1 MTTTKSTL
9 SSAGWLIGGGE
20 MGERIRARDWSR
32 SPLGPPER
40 WQQSLRTAVGMLL
53 ASGAQIALFWGP
65 EFVVLYNDAY
75 RPVFG
80 GKHPSALGLP
90 GREAW
95 SEIWEE
101 QLGPLLQGVVDSGE
115 SFGASDLLFM
125 LQRHGFAEETYFD
138 ISYDPVRD
146 EEGRVAGVNCIVTET
161 TGRVVNERRL
171 RALSG
176 LGRVGMGARTMANV
190 LERAGVELA
199 GHPEDVAFALLYM
212 WDADAGVARMCAQA
226 GIATDH
232 PAVAAEIRPGAG
244 PWPLGPDLAA
254 EGVVLEGAALPRRA
268 ASRRALARALHARG
282 GDPHRD
288 IRAITRRVRR
298 RGNQPA
304 TPAGQRLSRLPP
316 PRGLGHR
323 QRAGVDQ
330 GAGSGAQAR
339 RLPRRARPR
348 QDRLL
353 QQREPRVPHAAD
365 TDARPAA
372 RRRSTRRGSPRRCAQ
387 RLEVSHRNGAA
398 PAASSS
404 TRCSTSRASRPGA
417 CRRVFEATDL
427 AALHGRA
434 REQLRLRAATRRASR
449 STIDCPPLP
458 EAASRRPRHVGEDRP
473 EPAVERVQVHVRRR
487 ASR

>member
-244 PWPLGPDLAA
+244 PWPLGPDLSA
-254 EGVVLEGAALPRRA
+254 EGVVLEGAALPA
-268 ASRRALARALHARG
+268 A
-282 GDPHRD
+282 
-288 IRAITRRVRR
+288 
-298 RGNQPA
+298 
-304 TPAGQRLSRLPP
+304 RLPGGRWP
-316 PRGLGHR
+316 EPCTRVAVIPIATSEQSPDAFIVVGTSPRRPLDSAYRDFLRLVASGIGSALVSIKALEAER
-323 QRAGVDQ
+323 KRVDV
-330 GAGSGAQAR
+330 
-339 RLPRRARPR
+339 PRRARPR

-365 TDARPAA
+365 TSPRPAA
-372 RRRSTRRGSPRRCAQ
+372 RRARPGRAPRGG
-387 RLEVSHRNGAA
+387 GAA
-398 PAASSS
+398 PRGLLPQRVAPAQAREHAA
-404 TRCSTSRASRPGA
+404 RLLAPRGRAHAGA
-417 CRRVFEATDL
+417 LRGHGPR
-427 AALHGRA
+427 ALHGRA
-434 REQLRLRAATRRASR
+434 REQLRLRLPQGGTRAHYRLPAAAARLRSSTATCGRRS
-449 STIDCPPLP
+449 C
-458 EAASRRPRHVGEDRP
+458 
-473 EPAVERVQVHVRRR
+473 
-487 ASR
+487 